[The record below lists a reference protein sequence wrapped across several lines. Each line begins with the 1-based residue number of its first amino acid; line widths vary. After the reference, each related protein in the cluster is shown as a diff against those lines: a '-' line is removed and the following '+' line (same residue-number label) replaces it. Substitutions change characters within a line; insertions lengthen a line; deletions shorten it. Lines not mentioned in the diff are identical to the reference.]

1 MSLVAPKIA
10 HFDFGEVAA
19 NFEDSVSVNCLVSS
33 GDLPLDIEWMFNDYP
48 INHYSGISTSKMGKR
63 LSVLMIDAVSA
74 RHVGNYT
81 CKARN
86 LWASAVYT
94 AQLTVNGTCLR
105 SQTFCTALQ
114 CRSGLFSFYLYTH
127 SCFSHTQYAYTDC
140 MFALAFVSWLL

>member
-1 MSLVAPKIA
+1 MWQVAPKIA
-10 HFDFGEVAA
+10 HFDFGDVAA

-33 GDLPLDIEWMFNDYP
+33 GDLPLDIEWLFNDYP
-48 INHYSGISTSKMGKR
+48 LNHYSGISTSKMGKR

-94 AQLTVNGTCLR
+94 AQLIVNGIGH
-105 SQTFCTALQ
+105 QPPGAW
-114 CRSGLFSFYLYTH
+114 
-127 SCFSHTQYAYTDC
+127 
-140 MFALAFVSWLL
+140 AFVQHFNASFS